1 MPGGHPHQQCK
12 KKGLTPIPATLPRA
26 TSRVIR
32 VRMLKLK
39 KRSLDWALKHAVRF
53 GDTDVF
59 PHQFEFEAIKH
70 DWKDISKFLV
80 SEDIHNWK
88 TRPLRSL
95 LSPKSRYGF
104 RIITQLDPLDFLI
117 FAALV
122 YEIGGDLEAHRVP
135 VRDKIVYSHRFNPD
149 SDGRM

>member
-1 MPGGHPHQQCK
+1 
-12 KKGLTPIPATLPRA
+12 
-26 TSRVIR
+26 
-32 VRMLKLK
+32 MLRLK
-39 KRSLDWALKHAVRF
+39 NRSLNWALKHALRL

-59 PHQFEFEAIKH
+59 PAPFEFKAIKS
-70 DWKDISKFLV
+70 DWAAIGKFLV
-80 SEDIHNWK
+80 NEDIHNWK

-117 FAALV
+117 FAAVV

-149 SDGRM
+149 